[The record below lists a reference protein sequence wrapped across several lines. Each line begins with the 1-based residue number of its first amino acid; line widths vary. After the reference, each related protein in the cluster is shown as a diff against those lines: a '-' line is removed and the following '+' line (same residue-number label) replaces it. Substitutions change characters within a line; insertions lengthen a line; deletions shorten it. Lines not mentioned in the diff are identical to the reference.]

1 MSADDSAQLDSRIRN
16 ALDEL
21 CGIILQHYPEATFHV
36 SRAEDDPEIIHLTAT
51 ADVEDTD
58 EVVDV
63 VIDRMLELHIDEGLP
78 VYVIPV
84 RPLERVRAL
93 RELALIDH
101 GEM

>member
-1 MSADDSAQLDSRIRN
+1 MSTDGSAQLDPLIQN

-21 CGIILQHYPEATFHV
+21 RRMILQHYPEATFQV

-51 ADVEDTD
+51 VDVEDTD

-63 VIDRMLELHIDEGLP
+63 VVGRMLALQVDEGVP

-84 RPLERVRAL
+84 RPMERVRAI
-93 RELALIDH
+93 RQMALVDQPKT
-101 GEM
+101 

>member
-1 MSADDSAQLDSRIRN
+1 MSADGSTQLDPRIQN

-21 CGIILQHYPEATFHV
+21 RGMILQHYPGATFQV

-63 VIDRMLELHIDEGLP
+63 VVDRMLELHIDEGLP

-84 RPLERVRAL
+84 RPAERVGAIRQMAL
-93 RELALIDH
+93 VDQPKT
-101 GEM
+101 